1 MNITGIII
9 TLNEE
14 RHIEDCIKNMQ
25 QVCDEII
32 VVDSL
37 STDNTVQIAEKLGAK
52 VVKQAYLGDGF
63 QKNVGLPHATND
75 WVLSLDAD
83 ERLTE
88 QMVSSIKMLD
98 LNNTPYDAFA
108 FPRRNYIGSRW
119 IRHCGWYPDI
129 CIRLYNRHKTK
140 FREVKQHSF
149 VETKNYQIIRSDIL
163 HYSFRNLGELFA
175 KQGRNF
181 STRSAKIMY
190 QKGKKA
196 HCWSPVLH
204 GTNAFLRRY
213 LFTAGFL
220 DGVDGITVS
229 LSSAVNSYLKYAKL
243 LEYQRDPQV
252 LKNENFDQIW

>member
-14 RHIEDCIKNMQ
+14 HNIGNCIQNMQ

-37 STDNTVQIAEKLGAK
+37 SSDNTVKIAEELGAK
-52 VVKQAYLGDGF
+52 IIKQSYLGDGF
-63 QKNVGLPHATND
+63 QKNVGLAYASNN
-75 WVLSLDAD
+75 WILSLDAD
-83 ERLTE
+83 ERLTDE
-88 QMVSSIKMLD
+88 MVSAIKELD
-98 LNNTPYDAFA
+98 LNTTTYDAFA
-108 FPRRNYIGSRW
+108 FHRRNYIGSRW
-119 IRHCGWYPDI
+119 IKHSGWYPDV
-129 CIRLYNRHKTK
+129 CIRLYNKTKTK
-140 FREVKQHSF
+140 FKEVKQHSF
-149 VETKNYQIIRSDIL
+149 VETKNYKIIRSDIL

-196 HCWSPVLH
+196 NALSPILH
-204 GTNAFLRRY
+204 GTNAFIRHY
-213 LFTAGFL
+213 IFSAGFL
-220 DGVDGITVS
+220 DGIDGVTVS
-229 LSSAVNSYLKYAKL
+229 LSSGINSYLKYAKL

-252 LKNENFDQIW
+252 LKNENFDKIW